1 MAVRPILLLGDARLY
16 QASTPVGQDDVDALR
31 DTIED
36 LHDTLLAF
44 QAEHGWGRA
53 ISAPQIG
60 VLRRIVCMNAGE
72 PLTFINPALDRY
84 SDELVEH
91 WEDCMSFP
99 ELLVRLRNPAA
110 CRLRYRDLDWVE
122 HEVWLTED
130 YAELLQHEVDHLDG
144 VLSIQRAVDDRSI
157 VLRRTMDKKP
167 AELRGEFLLL
177 R

>member
-16 QASTPVGQDDVDALR
+16 QPSTPVEREQLDGLR
-31 DTIED
+31 GVVED
-36 LHDTLLAF
+36 LHDTMLAF

-53 ISAPQIG
+53 IAAPQIG
-60 VLRRIVCMNAGE
+60 VHRRIVCLRVDQ
-72 PLTFINPALDRY
+72 PLTLINPELDRHGE
-84 SDELVEH
+84 ELLEH

-122 HEVWLTED
+122 REVWLTED

-144 VLSIQRAVDDRSI
+144 VLSVQRAIDGRSI
-157 VLRRTMDKKP
+157 VLRRAMPDKSTV
-167 AELRGEFLLL
+167 LRGEFRLLP
-177 R
+177 

>member
-16 QASTPVGQDDVDALR
+16 QPSMPVARDELDAVR
-31 DTIED
+31 DTIDD
-36 LHDTLLAF
+36 LHDTMQAF

-60 VLRRIVCMNAGE
+60 VHRRIVGLNAGE
-72 PLTFINPALDRY
+72 RLTFINPELDRH
-84 SDELVEH
+84 SEELVEH

-144 VLSIQRAVDDRSI
+144 VLSVQRAIDDRSI
-157 VLRRTMDKKP
+157 VLRRAVPEKSTN
-167 AELRGEFLLL
+167 LRGEFIV
-177 R
+177 RS